1 MPPASRLPA
10 ALAAVAL
17 ALASAGWVVQAFVPS
32 LPEAL
37 AATLT
42 VLFWWVVPTLTVCAF
57 VAAVAAGGML
67 GRIRALGVAVV
78 GSAGYA
84 CATLATLG
92 FTQGVAALDE
102 DLPDPPLTRIIV
114 PLVVIGWLL
123 GALAIGMLLD
133 AVGRERMPRTGPRLG
148 IAALVGIV
156 LAPLAGLAG
165 ANPAF
170 SLIPPAAILLVETL
184 RNAEHRVRP
193 APGAIPERAWL
204 PVALLAWTGLVGGA
218 AGILL
223 AMAGTMVPGGLD
235 GTGALAA
242 GLAVAGMA
250 AVPIIVA
257 VLIVGVRRSATP
269 VRSAVLPLAALAFV
283 ELTPAVHLL
292 VAGPVARPGTPLDV
306 LPGMVA
312 LGLATGCLAWTLVPV
327 DGVARLTVGAVSGLA
342 VAAFGA
348 LLAPALP
355 FATPFAALAVLA
367 WARRARRAQ
376 GQPMDDSSTDAISST
391 SK

>member
-1 MPPASRLPA
+1 MPRTSRLPA
-10 ALAAVAL
+10 TLAATAVAV
-17 ALASAGWVVQAFVPS
+17 AAIGWVAQVFTPS
-32 LPEAL
+32 LPESL
-37 AATLT
+37 AVALT

-57 VAAVAAGGML
+57 VSALAAAGLL
-67 GRIRALGVAVV
+67 GGLRAIAVAVV
-78 GSAGYA
+78 GSAGYV
-84 CATLATLG
+84 CATLAAIG
-92 FTQGVAALDE
+92 FAQGIDAADAGM
-102 DLPDPPLTRIIV
+102 PDPPLTRIIV
-114 PLVVIGWLL
+114 PLVVFGWVL
-123 GALAIGMLLD
+123 GAVAIALLLD
-133 AVGRERMPRTGPRLG
+133 AVGRERMPRTGPRVG

-184 RNAEHRVRP
+184 RHAAHRSRP
-193 APGAIPERAWL
+193 APGPVPERAWL
-204 PVALLAWTGLVGGA
+204 PVALLSWTGLLGGA

-223 AMAGTMVPGGLD
+223 ALTGALVPGGLD
-235 GTGALAA
+235 GTGSMAV

-250 AVPIIVA
+250 AMPVIVA

-269 VRSAVLPLAALAFV
+269 VRSVLLPLAALAFV
-283 ELTPAVHLL
+283 LLTPAVHLL
-292 VAGPVARPGTPLDV
+292 LAGPVARSGAAADI
-306 LPGMVA
+306 LPGMIA
-312 LGLATGCLAWTLVPV
+312 LGLATGCLVWTVVPV
-327 DGVARLTVGAVSGLA
+327 AGAARVTVAAVSGLA

-367 WARRARRAQ
+367 WARRARRTS